1 MKNKLLNNTDKKTS
15 LQGINSTVINIDNS
29 EVLDIFGINNEN
41 IEFFENNLPLKIFQ
55 KGNQLIIHGNKKNT
69 DILKNAITQTISEKK
84 MNKAV
89 NNNIN
94 SMQENLKKSMSN
106 DIKNINITKTV
117 KLDVVGKSKLQN
129 TYLEILQKKQIVFA
143 VGPAGTGKTF
153 LAVAAAV
160 SQLLEKKF
168 DRIILS
174 RPAVEAGEKLG
185 FLPGDLKEKVD
196 PYLRPLYDSLYD
208 LMPSEI
214 ASRKIQSSE
223 IEIAPLA
230 FMRGR
235 TLNNSFVILDEAQN
249 ATHNQ
254 IKMFLTRCGKNS
266 RMIVTGDPSQTDLTK
281 RGDSGLLR
289 SIKILSDIEGVSVIN
304 FGQKDIVRDKMVTK
318 IINAYDSY
326 DDQIK
331 DLFDQKN

>member
-1 MKNKLLNNTDKKTS
+1 MKNKLLNNNIKKSS

-55 KGNQLIIHGNKKNT
+55 KGNQLIIQGNKKNT

-106 DIKNINITKTV
+106 DIKNINITKTL

-185 FLPGDLKEKVD
+185 FLAW
-196 PYLRPLYDSLYD
+196 R
-208 LMPSEI
+208 
-214 ASRKIQSSE
+214 
-223 IEIAPLA
+223 
-230 FMRGR
+230 F
-235 TLNNSFVILDEAQN
+235 
-249 ATHNQ
+249 
-254 IKMFLTRCGKNS
+254 
-266 RMIVTGDPSQTDLTK
+266 K
-281 RGDSGLLR
+281 R
-289 SIKILSDIEGVSVIN
+289 EG
-304 FGQKDIVRDKMVTK
+304 
-318 IINAYDSY
+318 
-326 DDQIK
+326 
-331 DLFDQKN
+331 